1 MPLWRECLK
10 MTGGERPE
18 RFELGESKSANSNK
32 NNKPDKIN
40 LIIGRE
46 KDFAVSTFIYPSSS
60 LVVIR
65 FPLQKYI
72 WRLFMFKLINQCN
85 ENILYKQ
92 DNH

>member
-1 MPLWRECLK
+1 
-10 MTGGERPE
+10 MTGGERLE

-40 LIIGRE
+40 LIISRE
-46 KDFAVSTFIYPSSS
+46 NDLAVSTFIYPTSS
-60 LVVIR
+60 LVIIR

-72 WRLFMFKLINQCN
+72 WRISMFKLISQCN